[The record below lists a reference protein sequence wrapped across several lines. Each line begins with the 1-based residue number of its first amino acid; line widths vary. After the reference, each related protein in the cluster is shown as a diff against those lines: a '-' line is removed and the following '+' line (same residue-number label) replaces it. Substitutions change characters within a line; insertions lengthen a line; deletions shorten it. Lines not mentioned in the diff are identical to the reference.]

1 MEEYR
6 INLEK
11 AGEAEI
17 NTGYYE
23 ETPEITSEYLKQTTS
38 ISGWLSFFLFAVG
51 LGGLVSAVYPIA
63 TFDVAEYDGSYLLA
77 SCDVFLGFMCLF
89 IGIYTIYSFVQRKPN
104 AVFVAKIYVVLIF
117 VMNLVN
123 LVMGG
128 LESGNG
134 IGSANQVVKGVIW
147 GVIWYLYLIK
157 SKKVAEV
164 IPHDFRCRQSLDYYI
179 IGALVILP
187 VIILTVALHN
197 ALGNNESRRAE
208 MIENVVLAPGEHTD
222 GVAVFRVPDYFS
234 CEWEDVEPAPGN
246 KIRVYTIEAPGIIA
260 NICSD
265 FDGDTSDKN
274 FMEYVDGWRNDEF
287 AGDSSELVFDEK
299 GEINGNQYR
308 YMVTRFYD
316 EEGEVAWRYIL
327 VYDKDDDKLTLVS
340 AYDGY
345 PDSDYKWG
353 PDDYL
358 HTLIEGIRFR

>member
-17 NTGYYE
+17 NTGFYE

-38 ISGWLSFFLFAVG
+38 IGGWLSLFLFVVG
-51 LGGLVSAVYPIA
+51 LGSLVSAVYPII
-63 TFDVAEYDGSYLLA
+63 TFDIAEYDGSYLLA

-117 VMNLVN
+117 GMNLTN
-123 LVMGG
+123 LITGG
-128 LESGNG
+128 LETGNG

-164 IPHDFRCRQSLDYYI
+164 IPHDFRSRKSFDYYI
-179 IGALVILP
+179 ICVLVILP
-187 VIILTVALHN
+187 VIILTVGLHK
-197 ALGNNESRRAE
+197 AFADNESRRAE

-234 CEWEDVEPAPGN
+234 CEWEDVEPVPGN
-246 KIRVYTIEAPGIIA
+246 KIRVYTIDAPGIIA

-265 FDGDTSDKN
+265 FDGDISYKN
-274 FMEYVDGWRNDEF
+274 FKEYVDSWRNDEF
-287 AGDSSELVFDEK
+287 AGDSSELVFDEE

-308 YMVTRFYD
+308 YMVTRYYD
-316 EEGEVAWRYIL
+316 EEGEVAWRYAL
-327 VYDKDDDKLTLVS
+327 VYDKDDDKLTLIS

-345 PDSDYKWG
+345 PGTDYKWG
-353 PDDYL
+353 PDDYF
-358 HTLIEGIRFR
+358 HTLVEGIRFR